1 MACVLPQEL
10 DDRELLAYLDG
21 EAGHQVVAHL
31 EQCPH
36 CRERAEQLA
45 QLQGRM
51 TAELYRIMCP
61 STMELGEYHLG
72 LLPGDQSAT
81 VTRHLTECPHCSGEV
96 AQLKGY
102 LGELAP
108 ELEFS
113 LMERVREQARVLI
126 AHLVGESAGTRPS
139 GLPLPAPAFVGTR
152 GQEEGPYLYEAEDV
166 QIAIEIQEDAERPDR
181 KALLGLVIGADPG
194 GMTAQLWQ
202 AEQMRATVTVD
213 SLGNFAIAQLEPG
226 EYQLILSSP
235 QMEIHIQPVRIGWS
249 GSDVLPG

>member
-10 DDRELLAYLDG
+10 ADRELLAYLDG

-102 LGELAP
+102 MGELAGD
-108 ELEFS
+108 LEFN
-113 LMERVREQARVLI
+113 LQEQIRVLV
-126 AHLVGESAGTRPS
+126 AQLVGSGEGRDRP
-139 GLPLPAPAFVGTR
+139 GAPTLAPAFAGVR
-152 GQEEGPYLYEAEDV
+152 GGEEGPRLYQAGDAQIVIEV
-166 QIAIEIQEDAERPDR
+166 QDDASQPGR
-181 KALLGLVIGADPG
+181 KALLGLIMGIETRELVGHLWLGDRPV
-194 GMTAQLWQ
+194 AQ
-202 AEQMRATVTVD
+202 APVD
-213 SLGNFAIAQLEPG
+213 ELGNLAITNLAPDR
-226 EYQLILSSP
+226 YKLILKGP
-235 QMEIHIQPVRIGWS
+235 DLEIQIQDL
-249 GSDVLPG
+249 DVGAS